1 MRTFP
6 VFAVIMV
13 AGIVTMSARVLHE
26 QADPGEPSKTCRA
39 RESADNAAARELGPA
54 LVGARTVFLINALAV
69 ADEGRLLELRHEL
82 QRWHRWEEVPRRTAA
97 DVTLTVSV
105 ISGEGGGSTLVLGVR
120 ARRTDDV
127 LWASSGRD
135 AAAALRSL
143 EARLPSLEG
152 TCAPI
157 QVL

>member
-1 MRTFP
+1 
-6 VFAVIMV
+6 MV

-26 QADPGEPSKTCRA
+26 QADPSEPSKTCRA
-39 RESADNAAARELGPA
+39 RESADNAAAKELGPA
-54 LVGARTVFLINALAV
+54 LVGARTVFLIALAG

-97 DVTLTVSV
+97 DVTLTVSA
-105 ISGEGGGSTLVLGVR
+105 INGEGGGSTLVLGVR
-120 ARRTDDV
+120 ARRTDEV

-143 EARLPSLEG
+143 EGRLPSLEG
-152 TCAPI
+152 ACAPM

>member
-13 AGIVTMSARVLHE
+13 AGIVTMSARVLE
-26 QADPGEPSKTCRA
+26 QADPNEPTKMCRA
-39 RESADNAAARELGPA
+39 RESADNAAAKELGPA
-54 LVGARTVFLINALAV
+54 LVGARTVFLVNALAV

-97 DVTLTVSV
+97 DVTLTVSAM
-105 ISGEGGGSTLVLGVR
+105 SGEGGGSTLILGVR

-127 LWASSGRD
+127 VWASSGRD

-143 EARLPSLEG
+143 KDRLPSLDG
-152 TCAPI
+152 ACAPI